1 MPADNTSEKILEQDE
16 LDALLQSVQPSS
28 TTSRPRSR
36 HLAGDEDVIRS
47 YDFAAP
53 GRIISTYMPQLE
65 LINERFSRTFRP
77 SLFNLLHQYADL
89 SKGTINVYSFAD
101 YMSQL
106 NAPMSINMVRIRPLR
121 GTAMIV
127 FEPQLIYAI
136 VDSFFGGKGRPAKA
150 QRPDFTPSEVRITQ
164 MLLEAA
170 LDALKQAWSYIQS
183 LEFEFLY
190 SETNPQFASIMA
202 EGDSEVMVVSKFTVN
217 MGDRSGEIH
226 INMPYSMLEPLRA
239 RLSASIQNSDQEP
252 DLRFKNSLKSGMHRV
267 EVEVRCELEPV
278 SIALEDL
285 TRMRTGD
292 VIPIANASHATLY
305 VGDVP
310 VHEGRAG
317 THRGHAAM
325 QVDDCLLPGLINDL

>member
-1 MPADNTSEKILEQDE
+1 MAESEKILEQDE
-16 LDALLQSVQPSS
+16 LDALMQSVQATDAPKPRRGSS
-28 TTSRPRSR
+28 IARAS
-36 HLAGDEDVIRS
+36 EDIRS

-77 SLFNLLHQYADL
+77 ALFNLLHQYADL
-89 SKGTINVYSFAD
+89 SKGTIDVYSFAD
-101 YMSQL
+101 YLNQL
-106 NAPMSINMVRIRPLR
+106 SAPMSINMVRIRPLR
-121 GTAMIV
+121 GTAMVVI
-127 FEPQLIYAI
+127 EPNLIYTI
-136 VDSFFGGKGRPAKA
+136 VDSFFGGKGRPSTTKR
-150 QRPDFTPSEVRITQ
+150 QDFTPSEVRLTH

-202 EGDSEVMVVSKFTVN
+202 EGDSEVMVVSKFTVQ
-217 MGDRSGEIH
+217 MGERSGEIH

-252 DLRFKNSLKSGMHRV
+252 DVRFKNSLKSGMHGV
-267 EVEVRCELEPV
+267 QVEVRAELEPV
-278 SIALEDL
+278 SITLEDL
-285 TRMRTGD
+285 THVRVGD
-292 VIPIANASHATLY
+292 VIPVADISHATLY

-317 THRGHAAM
+317 TYRGHAAL
-325 QVDDCLLPGLINDL
+325 QVDDCLLPSLKR

>member
-1 MPADNTSEKILEQDE
+1 MAQADTGSERILEQDE
-16 LDALLQSVQPSS
+16 LDALMQSVNAPAA
-28 TTSRPRSR
+28 RPRPR
-36 HLAGDEDVIRS
+36 TTQIAGDMDDVRA

-77 SLFNLLHQYADL
+77 ALFNLLHQYAEL

-101 YMSQL
+101 YLAQL
-106 NAPMSINMVRIRPLR
+106 SAPMSINMVRIRPLR

-127 FEPQLIYAI
+127 FEPELIHSI
-136 VDSFFGGKGRPAKA
+136 VDSFFGGKGRPSNLKR
-150 QRPDFTPSEVRITQ
+150 QDFTPSEVRLTQ
-164 MLLEAA
+164 MLLDQA

-202 EGDSEVMVVSKFTVN
+202 EGDSEVMVVSKFTVQ

-252 DLRFKNSLKSGMHRV
+252 DLRFKNSLKTGMHRV
-267 EVEVRCELEPV
+267 EVEVRAELEPV
-278 SIALEDL
+278 SITLEDL
-285 TRMRTGD
+285 TRLRTGD
-292 VIPIANASHATLY
+292 VIPIANAVHATLY

-317 THRGHAAM
+317 SYRGHSAI
-325 QVDDCLLPGLINDL
+325 QVDDCLLPNLTNL